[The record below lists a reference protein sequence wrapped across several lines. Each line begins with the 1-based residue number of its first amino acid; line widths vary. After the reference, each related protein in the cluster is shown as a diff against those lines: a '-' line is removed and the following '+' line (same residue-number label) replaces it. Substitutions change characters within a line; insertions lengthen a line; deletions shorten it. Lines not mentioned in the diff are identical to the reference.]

1 MKTLLFATAA
11 LVALAGSCGVRSAQA
26 DPITLNLGS
35 LGPPA
40 YDFTGDGAGDLTI
53 TSAGF
58 TMAAAFDGDT
68 GTAIFG
74 ALAGAMTGPAVG
86 GVFNVVSGGAQSLS
100 GLKIGSFFNSFN
112 LAELAVWHDSSLL
125 NLDSRSIMR
134 RTSSV
139 SHLAHSRAV
148 SINGYF
154 CRCNWRGFQ
163 SIERS
168 VSKNTR
174 FVLQCDSEGK
184 MRTALY
190 ARVSKKDGR
199 QDTENQL
206 RQLRQ
211 FASTQRW
218 TISAEYVDRATG
230 KRSDREQFQK
240 MFEAASRRE
249 FDILLFWSLD
259 RLSREGTVETLNH
272 LQRLTGYGV
281 NYRSFTEQYLDSTGI
296 FKEAVIGILAA
307 VAKQER
313 VRLSERTIAGLERAR
328 AQGRVGGRPKTEDD
342 HRKVKALLQLRK
354 QGRSVRQ
361 IAAELRLSTNTVLKV
376 LRRAA

>member
-1 MKTLLFATAA
+1 
-11 LVALAGSCGVRSAQA
+11 
-26 DPITLNLGS
+26 
-35 LGPPA
+35 
-40 YDFTGDGAGDLTI
+40 
-53 TSAGF
+53 
-58 TMAAAFDGDT
+58 
-68 GTAIFG
+68 
-74 ALAGAMTGPAVG
+74 
-86 GVFNVVSGGAQSLS
+86 
-100 GLKIGSFFNSFN
+100 
-112 LAELAVWHDSSLL
+112 
-125 NLDSRSIMR
+125 
-134 RTSSV
+134 
-139 SHLAHSRAV
+139 
-148 SINGYF
+148 
-154 CRCNWRGFQ
+154 
-163 SIERS
+163 
-168 VSKNTR
+168 
-174 FVLQCDSEGK
+174 